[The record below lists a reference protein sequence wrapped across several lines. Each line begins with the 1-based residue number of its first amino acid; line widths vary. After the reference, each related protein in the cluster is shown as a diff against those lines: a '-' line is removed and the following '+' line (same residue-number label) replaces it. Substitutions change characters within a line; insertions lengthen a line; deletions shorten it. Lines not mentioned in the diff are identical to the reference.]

1 MKRTTRYTFFI
12 LSILLLSIAN
22 DALAQGSNC
31 SDPLIISN
39 LPFVSNG
46 LTTAGFGDDYST
58 SPCDDNYISG
68 DDYVLTYTPVG
79 NEYLTIRLSNVGAW
93 TGLHFLDACP
103 DVATTCVASDI
114 SSQPG
119 NRLVENIFLNGGT
132 TYYIVV
138 STFAAPQNTT
148 FDISVRQGNP
158 PPAGTDCSNPLVIS
172 TLPFEDLGQST
183 ESFGDLY
190 SGTGP
195 CLVEDYLDGNEI
207 IYRYTPEA
215 NEDVSLKIS
224 NISGFFTSVQF
235 MDACVNDS
243 PSCIAGAAN
252 QVTTN
257 DLILEHLFLEK
268 GQAYYIVI
276 STWENPQSTAFDLKM
291 IAERT
296 CPDVENAV
304 ISDITEESAR
314 LTWSS
319 AAPSWNVMLEDAGSS
334 PTGTSTLVHT
344 NSFDFVGL
352 LPDHVYDVYVQAN
365 CPPASLMITG
375 VYDGPLSGGNPKG
388 VELFVVNDIDDLSEY
403 SIGSANNGEGSDGA
417 EYVFPAI
424 SVAKGTHL
432 HWTSDSLLFESFF
445 GFAPDFMN
453 PNALINGNDA
463 VELFFEN
470 QVIDAFGDIN
480 VDGTDQVW
488 EYKDGW
494 AYRRSGQINNN
505 GFFDPT
511 RWNYSGIDVLEG
523 GPTNDVCDVPMTI
536 NNFTAPFELQSQ
548 WLGPISFSTR
558 PAAPVCNG
566 KFLDNG
572 GASRPYSTTSN
583 ESYTIC
589 PDQTGYAVS
598 VKFDLFDLQA
608 DGMLC
613 IDELFI
619 YDGED
624 TNASLITAPNGSGGG
639 WCWDLQS
646 TTAGGT
652 GDLLN
657 QTITSSNINGC
668 LTFVFNA
675 DASGNNAGWEASV
688 SCTPVENCQ
697 DPQDLAASEVTENSA
712 KVSWRSLA
720 PQSQTSMLVWGPTGI
735 DPLQATPISITEGEY
750 DITGL
755 VSSTQ
760 YEFYVREDCQ
770 AFGESN
776 WVGPVSFFTSC
787 SSDQGDNMQ
796 NAIIVPN
803 LPYIATGSTADC
815 FSDDI
820 GNSAADAFYSF
831 VSEDCIQS
839 IRISTCSELS
849 DFDTYLMILDSLG
862 NTIASNDDA
871 PEDVCSEEVDG
882 LRRLSALEI
891 SIRPNTKYY
900 IVVEGFGPHE
910 GIFELSIEEGDLQ
923 PMAAM
928 AIAEEVSC
936 FGASDGLLDIEVM
949 GGVLPYTYNWNDG
962 TSENNLDGLEAGAYT
977 LTITDA
983 CGVEYSETFTVNGP
997 EEIQIQQEVV
1007 NVSATGEQ
1015 DGFISLEIS
1024 GGVSPFQYLWSNGET
1039 TRNLANLASGEYC
1052 ITITDASNCTI
1063 MDCYQVE
1070 SGLVSVGEIELISKI
1085 AIQPNPTQDRAQIK
1099 LEFQKEVDL
1108 RVEFIDMTGR
1118 ILHSFDRE
1126 PASQKDYE
1134 LDVSSYPDGI
1144 YFVQISYDNYV
1155 LSYKLVVAR

>member
-1 MKRTTRYTFFI
+1 MKRTTHYTFLI
-12 LSILLLSIAN
+12 LIVLFQLIA
-22 DALAQGSNC
+22 DKALAQGNDCSN
-31 SDPLIISN
+31 PMAVTN
-39 LPFVSNG
+39 LPFVRTG

-103 DVATTCVASDI
+103 DVATTCIASDI
-114 SSQPG
+114 NSQPG
-119 NRLVENIFLNGGT
+119 SRLIENIFLNGGT
-132 TYYIVV
+132 TYYIII

-148 FDISVRQGNP
+148 FDISVRLGNP
-158 PPAGTDCSNPLVIS
+158 PPAGTDCSNPLVIN
-172 TLPFEDLGQST
+172 TLPFEDLGQNT
-183 ESFGDLY
+183 ANFGDLY
-190 SGTGP
+190 SGSGP
-195 CLVEDYLDGNEI
+195 CLSEDYLNGNEI
-207 IYRYTPEA
+207 IYRYLPEA
-215 NEDVSLKIS
+215 NQDVSLKIS
-224 NISGFFTSVQF
+224 NIAGFFTSVQL

-243 PSCIAGAAN
+243 PSCIASAAN
-252 QVTTN
+252 EVTTN
-257 DLILEHLFLEK
+257 DLVLEHLFLEK
-268 GQAYYIVI
+268 GQAYFIVI
-276 STWENPQSTAFDLKM
+276 STWENPQSTSFDLKM
-291 IAERT
+291 IAERS

-304 ISDITEESAR
+304 ITNITDQSAR
-314 LTWSS
+314 LSWSS
-319 AAPSWNVMLEDAGSS
+319 AAPSWNVMLKDAGAS
-334 PTGTSTLVHT
+334 PTGTSSLVYT
-344 NSFDFVGL
+344 NTFDFTNL
-352 LPDHVYDVYVQAN
+352 LPDHVYDTYIQAN

-403 SIGSANNGEGSDGA
+403 SIGSANNGEGSDGP
-417 EYVFPAI
+417 EYTFPAI

-463 VELFFEN
+463 VELFFDN
-470 QVIDAFGDIN
+470 QVIDVFGDIN

-494 AYRRSGQINNN
+494 AYRRSGHINNN

-511 RWNYSGIDVLEG
+511 RWTYSGIDVLEG
-523 GPTNDVCDVPMTI
+523 GPSNETCDIPMTI
-536 NNFTAPFELQSQ
+536 NSFTAPFELQSK

-572 GASRPYSTTSN
+572 GASRPYSATSG

-589 PDQTGYAVS
+589 PDQTGFAVS

-624 TNASLITAPNGSGGG
+624 SNAPLIPAPNGSGGG

-646 TTAGGT
+646 ATAEGT

-657 QTITSSNINGC
+657 QTITSTDLSGC
-668 LTFVFNA
+668 LTFIFNA
-675 DASGNNAGWEASV
+675 DAAGSNAGWEASV
-688 SCTPVENCQ
+688 SCAPVENCQ
-697 DPQDLAASEVTENSA
+697 DPQDLAVSEVTESSA
-712 KVSWRSLA
+712 KASWRSLA
-720 PQSQTSMLVWGPTGI
+720 PQSQASLLVWGPTGI
-735 DPLQATPISITEGEY
+735 DPFQGSPVSVDQGEFE
-750 DITGL
+750 ITGL
-755 VSSTQ
+755 ASSTH
-760 YEFYVREDCQ
+760 YEFYVKEDCQ

-787 SSDQGDNMQ
+787 SSDQGDNKE
-796 NAIIVPN
+796 NAIVVPA
-803 LPYIATGSTADC
+803 LPYVATGSTADC

-831 VSEDCIQS
+831 VSESCMQS

-849 DFDTYLMILDSLG
+849 DFDTYLLLLDSLG
-862 NTIASNDDA
+862 NTLATNDDA
-871 PEDVCSEEVDG
+871 PENVCSEAVDG
-882 LRRLSALEI
+882 LMRLSALEVNI
-891 SIRPNTKYY
+891 QPNTKYY

-928 AIAEEVSC
+928 AITEEVSC
-936 FGASDGLLDIEVM
+936 FGTSDGFLDVEIM
-949 GGVLPYTYNWNDG
+949 GGVLPYTYSWNNGVND
-962 TSENNLDGLEAGAYT
+962 NQLDGLMAGAYT
-977 LTITDA
+977 LTVTDA
-983 CGVEYSETFTVNGP
+983 CGVALIDTFMVNSP
-997 EEIQIQQEVV
+997 EDIQIQEEVT
-1007 NVSATGEQ
+1007 NVSSIEEE
-1015 DGFISLEIS
+1015 DGSIGLEIS
-1024 GGVSPFQYLWSNGET
+1024 GGVTPFQYLWSNGAT
-1039 TRNLANLASGEYC
+1039 TRNIANLAAGEYC
-1052 ITITDASNCTI
+1052 ITITDANDCTM

-1085 AIQPNPTQDRAQIK
+1085 AIQPNPTQDKAQIK

-1108 RVEFIDMTGR
+1108 RVEFIDLTGR
-1118 ILHSFDRE
+1118 LLHSFDRE
-1126 PASQKDYE
+1126 VASQKDYE
-1134 LDVSSYPDGI
+1134 LDVSTYPEGI